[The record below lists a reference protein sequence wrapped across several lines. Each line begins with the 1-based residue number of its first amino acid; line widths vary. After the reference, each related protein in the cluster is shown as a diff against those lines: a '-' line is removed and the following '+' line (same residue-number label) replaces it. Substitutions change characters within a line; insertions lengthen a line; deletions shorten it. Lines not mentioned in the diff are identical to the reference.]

1 MADTLYDIA
10 DSLRGQILSSPDR
23 EQTASDFFASHGHDI
38 RKEDIIVLDDGTPV
52 IRHDP
57 GRKHD
62 RQQLQQLKEDI
73 SGQLRLFREEDL
85 PRPDESRER
94 ARKGEEGSGGDAR
107 KVRNVSR
114 RYNPILRDGVSA
126 YYSPEKG
133 WNGKEQHPWTVK
145 GAWDSFGF
153 VDFLGMNVR
162 NVHDIAQMFSI
173 YRNPML
179 EYFHI
184 VLANKGRIVR
194 QIAMTSGLSGLV
206 RVVPPGGKEKI
217 QEIIGKVDYDA
228 AYLVHNHP
236 SGNISPSDDDLACTA
251 FYASEIFKGKFI
263 GHIILDHTRFSLIS
277 AMTPHVKSQFDM
289 TVSDFRYAPHEIP
302 KRKSIFGRIA
312 SPGDIARIIFDI
324 HNRGNI
330 ILDLDNE
337 HMVSDIR
344 PFSIEDYDPA
354 LFMLDMKAKCV
365 RDRVIVVASEESF
378 DKLQD
383 KFNESPYN
391 PVKGYKQPV
400 LDCLYVDVEKGIYK
414 SMLEH
419 GLLDHFNWQSFLSKQ
434 TSDQALIWNEDIS
447 EHPKQGYLFENA
459 PSYSFEFLEPSWKE
473 RDNYTD
479 DLAAYDGK
487 GSIEVLDTSDVL
499 ETIGYPPGKVI
510 ISESAI
516 RNAMSDSEKREV
528 LNDLPVVAIDPTAV
542 IDTGVKVD
550 KGSRNCLL
558 FAYNMFVDGFPATV
572 GLLVEPVESKRKT
585 EYVIQAIYS
594 PQEMSQEDNRLFS
607 VCAKNNQFLYSAKE
621 KPCFLIPR
629 KAFDKPPRSTE
640 VDLPNEVPHR
650 KTVRNHQADKA
661 KRNAKQE
668 TRRK

>member
-10 DSLRGQILSSPDR
+10 EDLRGQILSSSDR
-23 EQTASDFFASHGHDI
+23 VQTASDFFASHGHDI

-52 IRHDP
+52 IRDDP
-57 GRKHD
+57 GRNYD

-73 SGQLRLFREEDL
+73 SEQLSLFREEDL
-85 PRPDESRER
+85 PRQDESRGR
-94 ARKGEEGSGGDAR
+94 ARKGEEGSGGDTR

-184 VLANKGRIVR
+184 VLAKNGRIVR

-206 RVVPPGGKEKI
+206 RVVPAGGKEKL
-217 QEIIGKVDYDA
+217 QEIIGTVDYDA

-236 SGNISPSDDDLACTA
+236 SGNIDPSDDDLACTA
-251 FYASEIFKGKFI
+251 FYVSEIFKRKFI

-277 AMTPHVKSQFDM
+277 AMTPNVKSQFDM

-302 KRKSIFGRIA
+302 KRKSIFGRIS
-312 SPGDIARIIFDI
+312 SPSDIAQIIFDI

-330 ILDLDNE
+330 VLDLDNA

-344 PFSIEDYDPA
+344 PFSIEDYDPS
-354 LFMLDMKAKCV
+354 LFMLDMKEKCV
-365 RDRVIVVASEESF
+365 RDRVIVVSSEESF

-383 KFNESPYN
+383 KFNEYPYN

-419 GLLDHFNWQSFLSKQ
+419 GLLDRFNWQSFLSKQ
-434 TSDQALIWNEDIS
+434 NSDQTLIWNEDIS
-447 EHPKQGYLFENA
+447 EHPKQGYLFEKNR
-459 PSYSFEFLEPSWKE
+459 PYITSGKVFSPPEKE
-473 RDNYTD
+473 TENYRRQ
-479 DLAAYDGK
+479 LSSHEKCASIPIRSSSPILQALGYPK
-487 GSIEVLDTSDVL
+487 GSISLSNTAIENAEESKAKAEIIENIPNIVSD
-499 ETIGYPPGKVI
+499 PA
-510 ISESAI
+510 AI
-516 RNAMSDSEKREV
+516 
-528 LNDLPVVAIDPTAV
+528 
-542 IDTGVKVD
+542 IDTGVKTGE
-550 KGSRNCLL
+550 KSRSCLL
-558 FAYNMFVDGFPATV
+558 FAYNTIVDGEYATV
-572 GLLVEPVESKRKT
+572 GLLVEPVERKLKT
-585 EYVIQAIYS
+585 DYVVQAVFS
-594 PQEMSQEDNRLFS
+594 PEEISRGRNRLFS
-607 VCAKNNQFLYSAKE
+607 ECARNNQFIYSETENPFFIVPGSSRDSE
-621 KPCFLIPR
+621 KVNIT
-629 KAFDKPPRSTE
+629 KIT
-640 VDLPNEVPHR
+640 LPEKVPDRTAVLERCIKNE
-650 KTVRNHQADKA
+650 
-661 KRNAKQE
+661 KQI
-668 TRRK
+668 TR

>member
-10 DSLRGQILSSPDR
+10 EHLKRQILSSSDR
-23 EQTASDFFASHGHDI
+23 EKTAADFFSNHGHVLK
-38 RKEDIIVLDDGTPV
+38 REDVIVLDDGTPI
-52 IRHDP
+52 IRDDP
-57 GRKHD
+57 GRDYD

-73 SGQLRLFREEDL
+73 SGQLSLFREEDL
-85 PRPDESRER
+85 PLQDESRGR

-184 VLANKGRIVR
+184 ILAKNGRIVR

-206 RVVPPGGKEKI
+206 RVIPSGGKEKL
-217 QEIIGKVDYDA
+217 QEIIGNVDYDA

-236 SGNISPSDDDLACTA
+236 SGNISPSDEDLSCTA
-251 FYASEIFKGKFI
+251 FYVSEIFKNKFI

-277 AMTPHVKSQFDM
+277 AMTPNVKSQFDLN
-289 TVSDFRYAPHEIP
+289 VSDFMYAPHEIP
-302 KRKSIFGRIA
+302 KRKSIFGRIS
-312 SPGDIARIIFDI
+312 SPSDIARIIFDI
-324 HNRGNI
+324 HNQGNI
-330 ILDLDNE
+330 ILDLDND

-344 PFSIEDYDPA
+344 PFSISDYDPA

-365 RDRVIVVASEESF
+365 RDRVIVVSSEESF

-383 KFNESPYN
+383 KFNEFPYN

-414 SMLEH
+414 SMLEY
-419 GLLDHFNWQSFLSKQ
+419 GLLDRFNWQSFLAKQ
-434 TSDQALIWNEDIS
+434 NTDHGFIWNEDIS
-447 EHPKQGYLFENA
+447 EHPKQGYLFEKKSPYITSGKVFS
-459 PSYSFEFLEPSWKE
+459 PSEKELENYNKQLSSHKE
-473 RDNYTD
+473 GTSIPVRSSSPILQALGYP
-479 DLAAYDGK
+479 K
-487 GSIEVLDTSDVL
+487 GSVTLSDTAIEDAEGSKVKKEIIENIPNIVSDPAS
-499 ETIGYPPGKVI
+499 I
-510 ISESAI
+510 
-516 RNAMSDSEKREV
+516 
-528 LNDLPVVAIDPTAV
+528 
-542 IDTGVKVD
+542 IDTGVKTGEKSKD
-550 KGSRNCLL
+550 CLL
-558 FAYNMFVDGFPATV
+558 FAYNTIVDGEYATV
-572 GLLVEPVESKRKT
+572 GLLIEPVERKLKT
-585 EYVIQAIYS
+585 DYVVQAVFS
-594 PQEMSQEDNRLFS
+594 PEEISRGRNRLFS
-607 VCAKNNQFLYSAKE
+607 ECARNNQFIYSETDKPFFIIPGNGRDSETVNITKITLPEKVPDRTAVLERCIQKE
-621 KPCFLIPR
+621 KRI
-629 KAFDKPPRSTE
+629 
-640 VDLPNEVPHR
+640 
-650 KTVRNHQADKA
+650 
-661 KRNAKQE
+661 KR
-668 TRRK
+668 